1 MASLLQASLSIQDR
15 LHRYIL
21 LLAGAED
28 GGVRSGAVLQKL
40 LYILQ
45 KKTGD
50 SGMEA
55 SFKPGEHGPHS
66 EQAAGELA
74 RLSRDGLVSLGPK
87 GRVAPTPAGRSAA
100 KDAGSDLDEYA
111 QAVIEGHVP
120 FLNAMTDEELALY
133 MHLVYPD
140 MSAGSSACA
149 ALARR
154 AEEIVMGMVRDGKV
168 SSGRAAEVMGI
179 PFHDVIPMMKRHGIP
194 NLQ

>member
-1 MASLLQASLSIQDR
+1 MTSLLQASLSIQDR
-15 LHRYIL
+15 LRRYIL

-28 GGVRSGAVLQKL
+28 GGVRNGAVLQKL
-40 LYILQ
+40 LYILA

-50 SGMEA
+50 GGTEA
-55 SFKPGEHGPHS
+55 SFRPGEYGPHS

-74 RLSRDGLVSLGPK
+74 RLSRDGLVSLGPE
-87 GRVAPTPAGRSAA
+87 GRIAPTPAGRSAA
-100 KDAGSDLDEYA
+100 RDAGRGLDEYA

-120 FLNAMTDEELALY
+120 FLNAMADEELALY

-149 ALARR
+149 ALAKRS
-154 AEEIVMGMVRDGKV
+154 EEIVMGMVRDGKV